1 MRHYSFSVLCIYVSN
16 ILPILIMGIKPM
28 KKPLLIIGIVALLV
42 CVGLSGCNQVSNTLN
57 PEKGK
62 FIGTWK
68 VEKLNNSTISG
79 EVYTFFS
86 DGTVRI
92 SAASGTWELKDGKL
106 VLEFEMHQS
115 MYSYSFSNNDRTL
128 IWIMDNKYTVE
139 LEKQAEIC

>member
-28 KKPLLIIGIVALLV
+28 KKPLPIIGIVALLV

-86 DGTVRI
+86 DGTVGI